1 MFISEERKKCYLTKV
16 YNEMKRRGITSAEIP
31 VIIGKTGFMSAL
43 GDYPEEQ
50 LHYDISSAVDE
61 ILLTAARN

>member
-1 MFISEERKKCYLTKV
+1 MFISKEIKDCYLTKV

-43 GDYPEEQ
+43 EDYPEEQ